1 MNSIKVDPRTDFVYL
16 GRKND
21 VVVEAYEPNSFV
33 PVDIVK
39 TGGTSAYLVID
50 GEENNLYLV
59 NADMNTLL
67 VSSLVSKRMF
77 FEIDVGEGPYWVSVM
92 GER

>member
-21 VVVEAYEPNSFV
+21 IVVEAYEPNSFV

-39 TGGTSAYLVID
+39 TGGTIAYLVVD

-59 NADMNTLL
+59 NADMKSLL
-67 VSSLVSKRMF
+67 VSSLVSKRTVY
-77 FEIDVGEGPYWVSVM
+77 EIDVGDEPYWVTVM
-92 GER
+92 GEK